1 MPGTTAYDAREDA
14 REDWQDHREDLVD
27 ERGDR
32 ASNAQEQR
40 TERQQSGQ
48 QQRTEAQQTRQ
59 QKNPEAQAQRDA
71 RRTEAQA
78 AAGQSRTAGTSQEAR
93 GHSRSTDR
101 ATPGAKRHEIRC
113 VFRLFERESRNAP
126 PASADSAAGAAR
138 ARRRTPMRRRRST
151 TTVALMALAGAT
163 LMTLV
168 SCTRTAPAPSERTF
182 ATPEDAVQAL
192 VEAVKAGKL
201 EDVVATLRTRREG
214 ARRLLRS
221 RNRPSKS
228 RRVHGRGRR
237 GWQLVDQGSERKV
250 LVVGNEGWPFPV
262 PLAKDASGWRFD
274 TAAGKEEVLDR
285 RIGRN
290 ELAVIRVCRTY
301 VAAQRLYAERGHD
314 GQPAGLYART
324 FWSDP
329 GRENG
334 LFWPSGRGQKRSPL
348 GDLVAHAAAEGRPL
362 GNDGPQPSPFHGY
375 YFKILTAQ
383 GPAAA
388 GGAKDYVVDGR
399 MSGGFALV
407 AWPAQYDVTGVMTF
421 VVNQDGIVRE
431 KDLGAGTDAAAR
443 GMTLYQ
449 PDASWT
455 PVQ

>member
-1 MPGTTAYDAREDA
+1 MK
-14 REDWQDHREDLVD
+14 
-27 ERGDR
+27 
-32 ASNAQEQR
+32 
-40 TERQQSGQ
+40 RQ
-48 QQRTEAQQTRQ
+48 
-59 QKNPEAQAQRDA
+59 
-71 RRTEAQA
+71 
-78 AAGQSRTAGTSQEAR
+78 
-93 GHSRSTDR
+93 H
-101 ATPGAKRHEIRC
+101 
-113 VFRLFERESRNAP
+113 
-126 PASADSAAGAAR
+126 
-138 ARRRTPMRRRRST
+138 ST
-151 TTVALMALAGAT
+151 TTVT
-163 LMTLV
+163 LMTLACV
-168 SCTRTAPAPSERTF
+168 TLMTFISCTRAAPVPSHRSF
-182 ATPEDAVQAL
+182 ATPEDAVRAL
-192 VEAVKAGKL
+192 VDAVKAGAQ
-201 EDVVATLRTRREG
+201 EDVVAIFGPDGKELADSSDPAS
-214 ARRLLRS
+214 ARR
-221 RNRPSKS
+221 NRDVFTVAAAEK
-228 RRVHGRGRR
+228 
-237 GWQLVDQGSERKV
+237 WQLIDQGSERKV
-250 LVVGNEGWPFPV
+250 LVIGNEEWPFPV

-290 ELAVIRVCRTY
+290 ELAVIRICRTY

-334 LFWPSGRGQKRSPL
+334 LFWPSRRGQKRSPL

-362 GNDGPQPSPFHGY
+362 GNDRPQPSPFHGY

-421 VVNQDGIVRE
+421 VVDQDGIVRE
-431 KDLGAGTDAAAR
+431 KDLGAGTDSAAGR
-443 GMTLYQ
+443 MTLYQ